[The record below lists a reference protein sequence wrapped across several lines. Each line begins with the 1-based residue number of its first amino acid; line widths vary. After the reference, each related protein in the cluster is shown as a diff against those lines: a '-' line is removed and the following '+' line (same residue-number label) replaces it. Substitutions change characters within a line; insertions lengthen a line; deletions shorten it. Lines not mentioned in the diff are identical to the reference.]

1 VVSSGS
7 VNRRLPIAAGL
18 VLAVATFWAF
28 WPSDDEAS
36 PADSS
41 AEMASPSQPEDDAPP
56 PAAKFTGG
64 RISGFVMRD
73 GKPVSRARV
82 SLKAAGLLVTL
93 TLDDGRFLF
102 DDVPSGQVYLAAS
115 TPEAASEVVGPL
127 QVTPS
132 GRIEDLML
140 TLTPSVKIEGR
151 VIDLLTQK
159 PIAKATVISPTQGGV
174 TDEAGKFTLVG
185 AKSQIWLDV
194 SAPGFLSR
202 TAWVSLELASAG
214 GKLELVLTPSS
225 HLEGTVLESGIPVA
239 AATVW
244 AEQADGAR
252 RGERTVNVF
261 TDKEGRYSLECAAGV
276 LQLAAVTPRG
286 IRVKGPL
293 VRVAVGEKKTG
304 ITLDAGDVSSA
315 SGVVTRA
322 GLPVAN
328 AQVSAIDAATEDVSA
343 MGSTGLDGSFRFDG
357 LTLGKY
363 VLQVRSGA
371 LMASAGPFEHKGDGQ
386 AWQVTL
392 KTGGT
397 LVGRVEPA
405 SAGVAV
411 RWRSGTWSGPVAQTA
426 TDATGHF
433 RFEGLPEELI
443 SLDAEG
449 PAGAA
454 TGQAKA
460 GDDVVLVLK
469 KGFVTVHL
477 QDDTGGPVTDGVL
490 LSKSLETGATRRQL
504 VLAPD
509 GVTRL
514 DLPTGRWQL
523 GLEVSGRGR
532 SPLVDVTVT
541 EAGADVRLSLE
552 TSVVISGHV
561 TDKTT
566 GLPIASA
573 RVEVVSGDFGRGSR
587 VSVLTDARG
596 EFLTPPVPRSGTV
609 VVTREGFNTQWRRVV
624 DGARWEVALD
634 AAGQRKGG
642 AEFNQFEGVG
652 MTLDGRSGSVM
663 VTLVSEGSP
672 AERANVQA
680 GDQILMVDGVPVVG
694 QDLNTVVSRIR
705 GPAGSPVV
713 LRFQRAGQSFELTI
727 RRRLLTL

>member
-1 VVSSGS
+1 MF
-7 VNRRLPIAAGL
+7 AAAL
-18 VLAVATFWAF
+18 FWAL
-28 WPSDDEAS
+28 WPSDAEELASGSQASAASDDSRDELA
-36 PADSS
+36 
-41 AEMASPSQPEDDAPP
+41 APV
-56 PAAKFTGG
+56 AKMTGG
-64 RISGFVMRD
+64 RVAGFVLRD

-82 SLKAAGLLVTL
+82 SLKAAGPLVTL

-115 TPEAASEVVGPL
+115 TADAASEVVGPL

-132 GRIEDLML
+132 GRIEDLQL

-159 PIAKATVISPTQGGV
+159 PVAGATVISPTQAGR
-174 TDEAGKFTLVG
+174 TDEAGKFSLVG
-185 AKSQIWLDV
+185 AKTQTWIDV

-202 TAWVSLELASAG
+202 TEWVSLELASAG

-225 HLEGTVLESGIPVA
+225 HLEGTVMESGTPVG

-252 RGERTVNVF
+252 RGERTLNVF
-261 TDKEGRYSLECAAGV
+261 TDKEGRYSLEVAAGM
-276 LQLAAVTPRG
+276 LQLAAVTPSG

-304 ITLDAGDVSSA
+304 IILDAGDVSSA
-315 SGVVTRA
+315 SGVVTR
-322 GLPVAN
+322 GGVPVAG
-328 AQVSAIDAATEDVSA
+328 AQVSAIDASTEDVSA
-343 MGSTGLDGSFRFDG
+343 LATTNLDGSFRFDG
-357 LTLGKY
+357 LTQGKY
-363 VLQVRSGA
+363 VLQVRAGA
-371 LMASAGPFEHKGDGQ
+371 LMASAGPFDHSGNGQ
-386 AWQVTL
+386 SWQVAL

-405 SAGVAV
+405 SAGVGV
-411 RWRSGTWSGPVAQTA
+411 RWRSGTWSGPVAQTV
-426 TDATGHF
+426 TDAAGQF

-454 TGQAKA
+454 TARAKA
-460 GDDVVLVLK
+460 GDEVVLVLK

-477 QDDTGGPVTDGVL
+477 QDDTGAPVTDGVL
-490 LSKSLETGATRRQL
+490 LSKSLETGAARRQL

-523 GLEVSGRGR
+523 SLEVSGRGR
-532 SPLVDVTVT
+532 SGLVEVNVT

-552 TSVVISGHV
+552 TSVVIGGHV
-561 TDKTT
+561 TDKAT
-566 GLPIASA
+566 GLPIANA
-573 RVEVVSGDFGRGSR
+573 RAEVVSGEFGRGSR

-596 EFLTPPVPRSGTV
+596 EFFLPPVARSGTV
-609 VVTREGFNTQWRRVV
+609 VVTREGFAPQWRRVV
-624 DGARWEVALD
+624 DGARWEVALE
-634 AAGQRKGG
+634 ATPAGKPR

-652 MTLDGRSGSVM
+652 MTLDGRSGNVI

-672 AERANVQA
+672 AERASVQA
-680 GDQILMVDGVPVVG
+680 GDQILMIDGVSVAG

-705 GPAGSPVV
+705 GPSGSPVV
-713 LRFQRAGQSFELTI
+713 LRFLRNGQQFELTI